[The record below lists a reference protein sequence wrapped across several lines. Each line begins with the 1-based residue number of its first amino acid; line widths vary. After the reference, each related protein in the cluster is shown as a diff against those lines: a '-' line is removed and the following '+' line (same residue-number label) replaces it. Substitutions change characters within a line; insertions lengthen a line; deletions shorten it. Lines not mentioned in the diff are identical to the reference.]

1 MVPCSHQGRA
11 RHTGSTHTDI
21 QTLTYAHKINV
32 NKSLIEKK
40 EKLSEPISEAGFA
53 SGQFGLSPQAD
64 GEA

>member
-1 MVPCSHQGRA
+1 MPSPSCLGP

-21 QTLTYAHKINV
+21 QTLTYTHKINV

-53 SGQFGLSPQAD
+53 SVWTVTTG
-64 GEA
+64 